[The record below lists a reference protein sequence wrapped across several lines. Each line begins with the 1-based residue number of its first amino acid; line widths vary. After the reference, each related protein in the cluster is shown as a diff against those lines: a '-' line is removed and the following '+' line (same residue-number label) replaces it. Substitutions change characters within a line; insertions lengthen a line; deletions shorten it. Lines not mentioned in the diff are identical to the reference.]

1 MSERNLIMTLGKVMV
16 AAAWADGK
24 VTQTELN
31 SLKDLLFRLPN
42 MTAHQWAE
50 LDIYIDSPVDEMER
64 ARLIGELKEVITSPE
79 EKALA
84 LNALYKV
91 TQADGQVSESENAVL
106 QEVEAALASIDEGF
120 LDKLGRL
127 IKGPVEQ
134 RSQLKIETPNREDY
148 LEEFM
153 KNKVYYDIRRRLDQ
167 GEIKLDIP
175 EEKLRKLGL
184 AGALMA
190 RVARVSAEISDEEF
204 YTMVGALQQ
213 IWRLTRDEATLVAE
227 IAASDK
233 TINMDYF
240 RTARQFVKICSR
252 EECLQFIDILFV
264 IAAADG
270 QATYEEIEQ
279 IRQVAQ
285 TLLLTN
291 EQFIEAKQKI
301 PREQRE
307 Q

>member
-1 MSERNLIMTLGKVMV
+1 
-16 AAAWADGK
+16 
-24 VTQTELN
+24 
-31 SLKDLLFRLPN
+31 
-42 MTAHQWAE
+42 
-50 LDIYIDSPVDEMER
+50 
-64 ARLIGELKEVITSPE
+64 
-79 EKALA
+79 
-84 LNALYKV
+84 
-91 TQADGQVSESENAVL
+91 
-106 QEVEAALASIDEGF
+106 
-120 LDKLGRL
+120 
-127 IKGPVEQ
+127 
-134 RSQLKIETPNREDY
+134 
-148 LEEFM
+148 
-153 KNKVYYDIRRRLDQ
+153 
-167 GEIKLDIP
+167 
-175 EEKLRKLGL
+175 
-184 AGALMA
+184 
-190 RVARVSAEISDEEF
+190 
-204 YTMVGALQQ
+204 MVGALQQ